1 MDKIHIEEEAGKISI
16 STCGFRVV
24 LSAELGGFPSFI
36 GFSERESV
44 HRSKIPALSA
54 SLHGRK
60 IFPVIHG
67 RMDADITN
75 NASNGKA
82 TVHIHDIGW
91 KHESGAIIPD
101 YRCALQYEF
110 YHDGVAFVKTFF
122 HTETLEPAKI
132 ADFCLE
138 LGVEL
143 EPSQEC
149 EWAYWQLPE
158 KSVVAADIQT
168 LGTCFERLIHKGD
181 SRVWQNKILPFFAFD
196 FGKGVRRDKHIE
208 FFVECWNSVGGDH
221 HNTETEVK
229 WEKNKAAVTWNFQK
243 KAAFTEG
250 RACQWRNTWG
260 WTIRQFPK
268 ERPKMPLRIY
278 HYIDMLKHYP
288 TDTQI
293 SAIAAE
299 GANLLIIHEG
309 WRLDVKQGEFPYDHN
324 AMKRVS
330 KSCKKHGLRLALYVR
345 GNEDQILEDS
355 GEAMRPYLKYNF
367 DGIYMD
373 YGGAWSFITNEDEN
387 APGGRLKM
395 RSYDLKMRRVR
406 DFVGPDGIFISHT
419 GSFLSA
425 TGQTSCDLYLGGEQ
439 EKGRLLEN
447 RSIHSYFSG
456 LSICPS
462 SLWTAAFPTYRT
474 RAMLP
479 FLAST
484 AQSPFLHLG
493 CQFPASSLNH
503 PQVPQAVNFVRPLW
517 RLWELFDGQGNV
529 SVFSDQNTPPEAFG
543 LEGKNA
549 GACAFI
555 NKNGEMLLIASNF
568 SSEKKT
574 ISLAPDFSKLG
585 AGKTKYCIRLQP
597 EAMPEPEY
605 CKPEKRIN
613 LLSSETIGH
622 GLSAWLFTSSPEK
635 WKRRLEDFASPYP
648 EEGKDGAALK
658 KSIQDEI
665 SRRNNPAAWKEVY
678 LRAWVPNFVNTYEDS
693 IWWDLYE
700 NTIELVDLS
709 GGKEKRLGFLSSDG
723 LVKEAPDPDHY
734 LWPGVVTPWIAI
746 HKIPGMKGT
755 KHLAFRTRR
764 GKFEFY
770 SWIRVEL
777 SDRQELTEKSY
788 RLEFNNEID
797 LDWSKLEFDVKIN
810 EA

>member
-1 MDKIHIEEEAGKISI
+1 MDRINIQKESGGISI
-16 STCGFRVV
+16 STCSFKVV
-24 LSAELGGFPSFI
+24 LSANLGGFPSFI
-36 GFSERESV
+36 GFSDEEPV
-44 HRSKIPALSA
+44 HRSKTPAMSA
-54 SLHGRK
+54 SLGGKK
-60 IFPVIHG
+60 IFPFINGRMNAEITNDPAKGKAIVNIHG
-67 RMDADITN
+67 
-75 NASNGKA
+75 
-82 TVHIHDIGW
+82 IGW
-91 KHESGAIIPD
+91 KYESGEILKN

-122 HTETLEPAKI
+122 HTETLEPAKL
-132 ADFCLE
+132 ADFNLE

-143 EPSQEC
+143 EQDHEC
-149 EWAYWQLPE
+149 EWAFWQLPG

-168 LGTCFERLIHKGD
+168 LGACFERLIPKGD
-181 SRVWQNKILPFFAFD
+181 SRIWKNRILPFFAFD
-196 FGKGVRRDKHIE
+196 FGKGNRRDKHIE
-208 FFVECWNSVGGDH
+208 FFVECWNSLGCDPR
-221 HNTETEVK
+221 NTETEIK
-229 WEKNKAAVTWNFQK
+229 WDKYKAAVRWNFQK
-243 KAAFTEG
+243 KETFTEG

-268 ERPKMPLRIY
+268 ERPRMPLRIY

-288 TDTQI
+288 TDWQI
-293 SAIAAE
+293 RAIAAE
-299 GANLLIIHEG
+299 GANLLIVHEG
-309 WRLDVKQGEFPYDHN
+309 WRLDVKQGEFPYNHKE
-324 AMKRVS
+324 MKRVS

-355 GEAMRPYLKYNF
+355 GESLRPYLKYNF
-367 DGIYMD
+367 DGVYMD

-395 RSYDLKMRRVR
+395 RLYDLKMRRVR
-406 DFVGPDGIFISHT
+406 EFVGPDGIFISHT

-425 TGQTSCDLYLGGEQ
+425 AGQTSCDLYLGGEQ

-493 CQFPASSLNH
+493 CQFPTSSLNH

-517 RLWELFDGQGNV
+517 RLWRLFDGQGKV
-529 SVFSDQNTPPEAFG
+529 SAFSDQNTPAEVFRLKSRNTG
-543 LEGKNA
+543 T
-549 GACAFI
+549 CAFV
-555 NKNGEMLLIASNF
+555 NRKGEMLLIASNF
-568 SSEKKT
+568 SSDKNN

-585 AGKTKYCIRLQP
+585 AENNDYCIRLGP
-597 EAMPEPEY
+597 EAIPKPDFY
-605 CKPEKRIN
+605 NPEKRSK
-613 LLSSETIGH
+613 LLSAETIGH
-622 GLSAWLFTSSPEK
+622 GLSAWLFTSEPGK
-635 WKRRLEDFASPYP
+635 WKGRLEDFSAPYP
-648 EEGKDGAALK
+648 GEGKEGAALR

-665 SRRNNPAAWKEVY
+665 SRRRNPPAWKEAY
-678 LRAWVPNFVNTYEDS
+678 IRAWVPNFVNTYEDS

-709 GGKEKRLGFLSSDG
+709 GRKERLLGFLSSEG
-723 LVKEAPDPDHY
+723 LVKDAPDPEHY
-734 LWPGVVTPWIAI
+734 LWPGVVTPWIAV
-746 HKIPGMKGT
+746 HRIPGMKGR
-755 KHLAFRTRR
+755 KKLAFRTRR

-770 SWIRVEL
+770 SWICVEL
-777 SDRQELTEKSY
+777 SDQKELTEKTY

-797 LDWSKLEFDVKIN
+797 LDWSKLEFDVVIK
-810 EA
+810 